1 MERSAGHAA
10 SMARL
15 RLHEDDEHAILTAL
29 WRTVGA
35 ATKRPLV
42 FSVRQLDSLAQSVGV
57 DVAPLQLSI
66 GHEFL
71 LSLQLQ
77 AVHSACFSRHLGYVY
92 VQAEAA
98 WPLPPCSCPAT
109 PRAAWAQLRPG
120 EPDEAQEAT
129 ATPQLPPSRLFGA
142 VRTPSQPRAIIDG
155 GESLPPMEA
164 FRSANSSPVA
174 FEPAAPAAGRLAS
187 AAASHCA
194 PVALFAAPSG
204 PVELLA
210 FDEMAAQPGSDEQD
224 ALEGDPLRAH
234 AVWSLSDAPSP
245 PPVRSTSQEDAAAP
259 SEASSPAAVGEAAP
273 SHGGRDVGTHACCE
287 GAGTQVS
294 IIRTRRLRCKQL
306 GAELASALPCVTDMA
321 PCFRAE
327 AVERSDAA
335 GGCMAVALDDAQQ
348 YVGFA
353 LGQLLAGR
361 LGKRQLRVSVLCLAD
376 RQSATARALLAELLA
391 QARAMLGAGE
401 RVSSLEAAVAPQPRW
416 LTGWWER
423 LCFHRFSSYTMQCNA
438 EALGGHAAPG
448 LFDNSERRVSQSALP
463 RMVAASS
470 EEGGRGGG
478 GGVGSGAGSTMRAS
492 SDAAAEAGA
501 EPGTPVHARAE
512 GKPAANPGDNC
523 GVCVSCLDKLEFG
536 GRGIKRKGCLRK
548 KKLPTKAPRRR
559 RE

>member
-1 MERSAGHAA
+1 
-10 SMARL
+10 MARL

-42 FSVRQLDSLAQSVGV
+42 FSVRQLNRLAQSAGV
-57 DVAPLQLSI
+57 DVAPLHLNI

-71 LSLQLQ
+71 FSLQLQ
-77 AVHSACFSRHLGYVY
+77 AVRSACFSRHLGYVY

-98 WPLPPCSCPAT
+98 LPLPPCSCPAT
-109 PRAAWAQLRPG
+109 PRAAWAQSSRPSESDG
-120 EPDEAQEAT
+120 AQEAT
-129 ATPQLPPSRLFGA
+129 ATPQLPPSRLIDA
-142 VRTPSQPRAIIDG
+142 VRTPRQPRAILDG

-174 FEPAAPAAGRLAS
+174 FEPVAPAAGRLAS

-194 PVALFAAPSG
+194 PVALFANPSG

-210 FDEMAAQPGSDEQD
+210 FDEMAGQPGFDEQD
-224 ALEGDPLRAH
+224 PLEGDPLRAH

-245 PPVRSTSQEDAAAP
+245 PPARSTGQEDAAAP
-259 SEASSPAAVGEAAP
+259 SEASSPAAVGEAAT
-273 SHGGRDVGTHACCE
+273 SHGGRDIGAHACCE
-287 GAGTQVS
+287 GGTQVS

-327 AVERSDAA
+327 AVERISDAA

-361 LGKRQLRVSVLCLAD
+361 LGKRQLHVRVLCVTD
-376 RQSATARALLAELLA
+376 RQSATARALLAELLT

-401 RVSSLEAAVAPQPRW
+401 RVSSLEAAVALQPRW
-416 LTGWWER
+416 LTGLWER

-438 EALGGHAAPG
+438 EALGGEAAPG
-448 LFDNSERRVSQSALP
+448 LFDNSERRASQSALP
-463 RMVAASS
+463 RMVAPSS
-470 EEGGRGGG
+470 GEGGRGVGSSA
-478 GGVGSGAGSTMRAS
+478 GSGAGSSAGSATRAC
-492 SDAAAEAGA
+492 SDAGAEAG
-501 EPGTPVHARAE
+501 PPVHARAE
-512 GKPAANPGDNC
+512 GEPTANPGGNC

-536 GRGIKRKGCLRK
+536 GRGTKRKGCLRK
-548 KKLPTKAPRRR
+548 TKLPPKAPRRR

>member
-1 MERSAGHAA
+1 
-10 SMARL
+10 MARL

-42 FSVRQLDSLAQSVGV
+42 FSVRQLNRLAQSAGV
-57 DVAPLQLSI
+57 DVAPLHLNI

-71 LSLQLQ
+71 FSLQLQ
-77 AVHSACFSRHLGYVY
+77 AVRSACFSRHLGYVY

-98 WPLPPCSCPAT
+98 LPLPPCSCPAT
-109 PRAAWAQLRPG
+109 PRAAWAQSSRPSESDG
-120 EPDEAQEAT
+120 AQEAT
-129 ATPQLPPSRLFGA
+129 ATPQLPPSRLIDA
-142 VRTPSQPRAIIDG
+142 VRTPRQPRAILDG

-174 FEPAAPAAGRLAS
+174 FAFEPVAPAAGRLAS

-194 PVALFAAPSG
+194 PVALFANPSG

-210 FDEMAAQPGSDEQD
+210 FDEMAGQLGFDEQD
-224 ALEGDPLRAH
+224 PLEGDPLRAH
-234 AVWSLSDAPSP
+234 AVWSLSAAPSP
-245 PPVRSTSQEDAAAP
+245 PPLRSTSQEDAAAP
-259 SEASSPAAVGEAAP
+259 SETSSPAAVGEAAP
-273 SHGGRDVGTHACCE
+273 SHGGRDIGTHACCE
-287 GAGTQVS
+287 GGTQVS

-376 RQSATARALLAELLA
+376 RQSTTARALLAELLC

-401 RVSSLEAAVAPQPRW
+401 RVSSLEAAVALQPRW

-438 EALGGHAAPG
+438 EALGGHAAPR

-470 EEGGRGGG
+470 EEGGRAVGR
-478 GGVGSGAGSTMRAS
+478 GVGSGDGSGAGSVTRVC
-492 SDAAAEAGA
+492 SDAAAEAG
-501 EPGTPVHARAE
+501 TPVHASAE
-512 GKPAANPGDNC
+512 LKRAANPGGNC

-536 GRGIKRKGCLRK
+536 GRGTKRKGCLRK
-548 KKLPTKAPRRR
+548 KKLPPKAPRRR